1 MFTGRC
7 FTCNEVNHWSYR
19 CPKWIEDKGK
29 ERRVHLV
36 EEETSKEE
44 KKESI
49 LVLLEEGEH
58 LFIGIN

>member
-1 MFTGRC
+1 MRGRC
-7 FTCNEVNHWSYR
+7 FTCNELGHQSYK

-36 EEETSKEE
+36 EEETRKEE

-49 LVLLEEGEH
+49 LVLPKEGEN
-58 LFIGIN
+58 LFMERN